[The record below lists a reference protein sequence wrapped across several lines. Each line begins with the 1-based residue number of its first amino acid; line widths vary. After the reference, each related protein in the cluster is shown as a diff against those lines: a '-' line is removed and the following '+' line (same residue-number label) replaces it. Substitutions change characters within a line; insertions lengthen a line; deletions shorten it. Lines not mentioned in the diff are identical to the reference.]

1 MQSGYSPFVV
11 NIVPLQ
17 NVITNASG
25 LDPTTILSN
34 SVADLQTVVNTSN
47 RTIYTDFI
55 SAYTTGGVITVQS
68 PLVLSNGTLV
78 TGATG
83 GGSVSSIEGS
93 GTFINAGTTVDLGVG
108 TTTIFQ
114 IGAIGDVLVQGGSE
128 MRVSSMTFTADYI
141 TASTIN
147 VGGTCFAQNFVTLSD
162 SGVKSQIS
170 TLTDVRGF
178 DRIGTYR
185 FKYTGGVEDE
195 IGLLAQEVE
204 DVYPECVVENAGVKY
219 IKYNAVVALLLG
231 AVRRLEERVGVL
243 EGFTRHQQH

>member
-1 MQSGYSPFVV
+1 MQSGYSPFLV

-25 LDPTTILSN
+25 LDPTTSLSN
-34 SVADLQTVVNTSN
+34 SIVDLQTAVNTSN
-47 RTIYTDFI
+47 RTIYTNFI
-55 SAYTTGGVITVQS
+55 SAYTTGGAIVLQS
-68 PLVLSNGTLV
+68 PLVLCNGTLV
-78 TGATG
+78 TGGTTVTTT
-83 GGSVSSIEGS
+83 SVSSIQGS

-108 TTTIFQ
+108 TTTILQ
-114 IGAIGDVLVQGGSE
+114 IGATGDVLVQGGSE
-128 MRVSSMTFTADYI
+128 MRVSSMTFAADYI
-141 TASTIN
+141 NASTIN

-185 FKYTGGVEDE
+185 FKYTGGVDDE

-231 AVRRLEERVGVL
+231 AVRRLEERVQVL
-243 EGFTRHQQH
+243 EGIIA

>member
-1 MQSGYSPFVV
+1 MQSGYSPFLV

-25 LDPTTILSN
+25 LDPTTSLSN
-34 SVADLQTVVNTSN
+34 SVADLQTAVNTSN
-47 RTIYTDFI
+47 RTIYTNFL
-55 SAYTTGGVITVQS
+55 SAYTTGGAITLES
-68 PLVLSNGTLV
+68 PLVLCNGTLV
-78 TGATG
+78 TGGTTVTTTT
-83 GGSVSSIEGS
+83 SVSSIQGS
-93 GTFINAGTTVDLGVG
+93 GTFINAGTTIDLGVG

-114 IGAIGDVLVQGGSE
+114 IGATGDVLVQGGSE
-128 MRVSSMTFTADYI
+128 MRVSSMTFAADYI
-141 TASTIN
+141 NASTIN

-178 DRIGTYR
+178 DGIGTYR

-204 DVYPECVVENAGVKY
+204 DVYPECVIENSGVKY
-219 IKYNAVVALLLG
+219 IKYNALVALLVG
-231 AVRRLEERVGVL
+231 SVRRLEERVRVL
-243 EGFTRHQQH
+243 EGID

>member
-1 MQSGYSPFVV
+1 MQSGLSPFLV

-25 LDPTTILSN
+25 IDLTTSFSN
-34 SVADLQTVVNTSN
+34 SIADLQTAVNTSN
-47 RTIYTDFI
+47 RTIYTNFI
-55 SAYTTGGVITVQS
+55 SAYTTGGAITLQS

-78 TGATG
+78 TGGTTVTT
-83 GGSVSSIEGS
+83 SVSSIQGS

-114 IGAIGDVLVQGGSE
+114 IGATGDILVQGGSE
-128 MRVSSMTFTADYI
+128 MRVSSMIFAADYI
-141 TASTIN
+141 SASTIN

-185 FKYTGGVEDE
+185 FKYTGGVDDE

-219 IKYNAVVALLLG
+219 IKYNAVVALLVG
-231 AVRRLEERVGVL
+231 SVRRLEEKVRML
-243 EGFTRHQQH
+243 EGVPQCN